1 MTQRFK
7 LITAVL
13 ASFFTSF
20 IIHASIVFTPNKLSI
35 DLISPDINYGINI
48 GLPNGLIMTGS
59 NIDCFFKLHIPY
71 SQNGIESSPC
81 IAGNSAI
88 SFYYKEYNHK
98 QWIYCR
104 EAFIMSDIDYKS
116 DIQPIDSMLKIVTR
130 TTSKSRTA
138 KHSQSLGNREFEY
151 LSSIIPN
158 GIEIIDGDTVVN
170 YAELIPVLIKAT
182 QELKE
187 ESERQEKE
195 ISELQQ
201 RISQNKNKSDKLG
214 KILSYT
220 PNPATSQIIFT
231 YETPNCN
238 NAQIIITDL
247 NGNVHTT
254 QKLQKNQNQT
264 EITIDQLQKG
274 FYHAILTIDNTPTDV
289 VRIIKN

>member
-1 MTQRFK
+1 MGHQFK
-7 LITAVL
+7 ILTATLAFCCTSLIV
-13 ASFFTSF
+13 
-20 IIHASIVFTPNKLSI
+20 HASIIFTPNKLSI
-35 DLISPDINYGINI
+35 DPISSGTIYGINI
-48 GLPNGLIMTGS
+48 GLPNGMIMTG
-59 NIDCFFKLHIPY
+59 NNLDQQFKLHIPF
-71 SQNGIESSPC
+71 SQGGIASSPC
-81 IAGNSAI
+81 ISGNGAI
-88 SFYYKEYNHK
+88 SFYYKEYSHK

-170 YAELIPVLIKAT
+170 YAELIPILIKAT

-201 RISQNKNKSDKLG
+201 RISQNKNKSNKLG